1 MAKKEFKAESKK
13 LLDMMINSIYT
24 HKEIFLRELISN
36 ASDALDKL
44 YYTSLQSGDTGV
56 QRSDFN
62 IPLTADKDARTLTI
76 SDNGI
81 GMTADEMESNLG
93 TIAQS
98 GSLAFKQELAKKE
111 GEEADQASNT
121 DIIGQFGVG
130 FYSAFMVADHVT
142 VTSRAYG
149 SDEANVWESTGA
161 DGYTIDPAEK
171 DTVGTDIVLHLKD
184 DETDDENGENYSRFL
199 DEYELRRLVRK
210 YSDYIHYP
218 IQMMVTKTRPKKD
231 ETKEAENADNTAA
244 AENADAQTGD
254 QAADQ
259 TEEKKEENKEKKP
272 PEMETY
278 QELET
283 LNSMEPIWKRPKNKV
298 TSEEYNDYYKSKFGD
313 YQDPARV
320 IRTQV
325 EGVSSYT
332 ALLFVP
338 SHAPFNYYTTD
349 FEKGL
354 QLYSSGVMI
363 MEKCKDLLP
372 DYFNFVDGLVDSED
386 LPLNLSR
393 ETLQQNRQVKNIA
406 KTLEKKI
413 KSDLLNFL
421 KEDREGYEKFF
432 HEFGRQLKYGIYM
445 DYGMH
450 KDVLSDLVLF
460 YSSTEKKLVTLDEY
474 LAKMGD
480 DQKYIYYAPGETVD
494 KIDMLPQ
501 VKAAKAKGLEVLYL
515 TEEIDEFVVRMMGTY
530 KDKGFRSISEED
542 FREGESDED
551 KKKMEDLQKQHEE
564 LINFMKETLGDQVSE
579 IKLSS
584 NLGDAPVSLSS
595 KGGISFEM
603 EKTLNKMPINQGIK
617 AERVLELNPDHDV
630 LKKLSDTFES
640 GDKDLTASY
649 TRLLYGQ
656 AVLLSGLTIANPAEM
671 GDDLTK
677 VILK

>member
-1 MAKKEFKAESKK
+1 MAKKEFKAESRK

-44 YYTSLQSGDTGV
+44 YYQALQSGDTGV
-56 QRSDFN
+56 QRSDFKIN
-62 IPLTADKDARTLTI
+62 LTADKDARTLTI
-76 SDNGI
+76 TDNGI
-81 GMTADEMESNLG
+81 GMTAEEMENNLG

-98 GSLAFKQELAKKE
+98 GSLAFKQKMQKE
-111 GEEADQASNT
+111 DSAEGSDAPST

-149 SDEANVWESTGA
+149 SDQANVWESSGT
-161 DGYTIDPAEK
+161 DGYTIEPAEK
-171 DTVGTDIVLHLKD
+171 DTVGTEIVLHMKE
-184 DETDDENGENYSRFL
+184 DEKDDENGENYSRFL
-199 DEYELRRLVRK
+199 DEYELRHLVKK

-231 ETKEAENADNTAA
+231 EAENAQTDS
-244 AENADAQTGD
+244 ADD
-254 QAADQ
+254 QK
-259 TEEKKEENKEKKP
+259 EEKKA

-298 TSEEYNDYYKSKFGD
+298 KKEEYDEYYKSKFGD

-332 ALLFVP
+332 ALLFIP
-338 SHAPFNYYTTD
+338 SHTPFNYYTTD

-372 DYFNFVDGLVDSED
+372 DYFNFVEGLVDSED
-386 LPLNLSR
+386 LSLNISR

-413 KSDLLNFL
+413 KNELLDFL
-421 KEDREGYEKFF
+421 KNDREGYEKFF

-450 KDVLSDLVLF
+450 KDVLSDLILF

-474 LAKMGD
+474 IAKMGE

-501 VKAAKAKGLEVLYL
+501 VKAAKDKGLEVLYL
-515 TEEIDEFVVRMMGTY
+515 TEEIDEFVVRMMGSY
-530 KDKGFRSISEED
+530 KDKAFRSISEED
-542 FREGESDED
+542 FSEGESEDD
-551 KKKMEDLQKQHEE
+551 KKKLEELKKEHEDL
-564 LINFMKETLGDQVSE
+564 LSFMKETLGDQVSE
-579 IKLSS
+579 VKLSAR
-584 NLGDAPVSLSS
+584 LGDAPVSLSS

-603 EKTLNKMPINQGIK
+603 EKTLNKMPMNQGIK
-617 AERVLELNPDHDV
+617 AERVLELNPDHAV
-630 LKKLSDTFES
+630 MKKLADTFAA
-640 GDKDLTASY
+640 GDKDLAGTY
-649 TRLLYGQ
+649 TRLLYDQ
-656 AVLLSGLTIANPAEM
+656 AVLLSGLAIEDP
-671 GDDLTK
+671 TK
-677 VILK
+677 VGEDVTKLILK

>member
-1 MAKKEFKAESKK
+1 MAKKEFKAESRK

-44 YYTSLQSGDTGV
+44 YYQALQSGDTGV
-56 QRSDFN
+56 QRSDFKIN
-62 IPLTADKDARTLTI
+62 LTADKDARTLTI
-76 SDNGI
+76 TDNGI
-81 GMTADEMESNLG
+81 GMTAEEMENNLG

-98 GSLAFKQELAKKE
+98 GSLAFKQKMQKE
-111 GEEADQASNT
+111 DSAEGSDAPST

-149 SDEANVWESTGA
+149 SDQANVWESSGT
-161 DGYTIDPAEK
+161 DGYTIEPAEK
-171 DTVGTDIVLHLKD
+171 DTVGTEIVLHMKE
-184 DETDDENGENYSRFL
+184 DEKDDENGENYSRFL
-199 DEYELRRLVRK
+199 DEYELRHLVKK

-231 ETKEAENADNTAA
+231 ETENAQTDS
-244 AENADAQTGD
+244 ADD
-254 QAADQ
+254 QK
-259 TEEKKEENKEKKP
+259 EEKKA

-283 LNSMEPIWKRPKNKV
+283 LNSMEPIWKRPKNKIKK
-298 TSEEYNDYYKSKFGD
+298 EEYDEYYKSKFGD

-332 ALLFVP
+332 ALLFIP
-338 SHAPFNYYTTD
+338 SHTPFNYYTTD

-372 DYFNFVDGLVDSED
+372 DYFNFVEGLVDSED
-386 LPLNLSR
+386 LSLNISR

-413 KSDLLNFL
+413 KNELLDFL
-421 KEDREGYEKFF
+421 KNDREGYEKFF

-450 KDVLSDLVLF
+450 KDVLSDLILF

-474 LAKMGD
+474 IAKMGE

-501 VKAAKAKGLEVLYL
+501 VKAAKDKGLEVLYL
-515 TEEIDEFVVRMMGTY
+515 TEEIDEFVVRMMGSY
-530 KDKGFRSISEED
+530 KDKAFRSISEED
-542 FREGESDED
+542 FSEGESEDD
-551 KKKMEDLQKQHEE
+551 KKKLEELKKEHEDL
-564 LINFMKETLGDQVSE
+564 LSFMKETLGDQVSE
-579 IKLSS
+579 VKLSAR
-584 NLGDAPVSLSS
+584 LGDAPVSLSS

-603 EKTLNKMPINQGIK
+603 EKTLNKMPMNQGIK
-617 AERVLELNPDHDV
+617 AERVLELNPDHAV
-630 LKKLSDTFES
+630 MKKLADTFAA
-640 GDKDLTASY
+640 GDKDLAGTY
-649 TRLLYGQ
+649 TRLLYDQ
-656 AVLLSGLTIANPAEM
+656 AVLLSGLAIEDP
-671 GDDLTK
+671 TK
-677 VILK
+677 VGEDVTKLILK

>member
-1 MAKKEFKAESKK
+1 MAKKEFKAESRK

-44 YYTSLQSGDTGV
+44 YYQALQSGDTGV
-56 QRSDFN
+56 QRSDFKIN
-62 IPLTADKDARTLTI
+62 LTADKDARTLTI
-76 SDNGI
+76 TDNGI
-81 GMTADEMESNLG
+81 GMTAEEMENNLG

-98 GSLAFKQELAKKE
+98 GSLAFKQKMQKE
-111 GEEADQASNT
+111 DSAEGSDAPST

-149 SDEANVWESTGA
+149 SDQANVWESSGT
-161 DGYTIDPAEK
+161 DGYTIEPAEK
-171 DTVGTDIVLHLKD
+171 DTVGTEIVLHMKE
-184 DETDDENGENYSRFL
+184 DEKDDENGENYSRFL
-199 DEYELRRLVRK
+199 DEYELRHLVKK

-218 IQMMVTKTRPKKD
+218 IQIMVTKTRPKKD
-231 ETKEAENADNTAA
+231 ETENA
-244 AENADAQTGD
+244 QTDSAND
-254 QAADQ
+254 QK
-259 TEEKKEENKEKKP
+259 EEKKA

-298 TSEEYNDYYKSKFGD
+298 KKEEYDEYYKSKFGD

-332 ALLFVP
+332 ALLFIP
-338 SHAPFNYYTTD
+338 SHTPFNYYTTD

-372 DYFNFVDGLVDSED
+372 DYFNFVEGLVDSED
-386 LPLNLSR
+386 LSLNISR

-413 KSDLLNFL
+413 KNELLDFL
-421 KEDREGYEKFF
+421 KNDREGYEKFF

-450 KDVLSDLVLF
+450 KDVLSDLILF

-474 LAKMGD
+474 IAKMGE

-501 VKAAKAKGLEVLYL
+501 VKAAKDKGLEVLYL
-515 TEEIDEFVVRMMGTY
+515 TEEIDEFVVRMMGSY
-530 KDKGFRSISEED
+530 KDKAFRSISEED
-542 FREGESDED
+542 FSEGESEDD
-551 KKKMEDLQKQHEE
+551 KKKLEELKKEHEDL
-564 LINFMKETLGDQVSE
+564 LSFMKETLGDQVSE
-579 IKLSS
+579 VKLSAR
-584 NLGDAPVSLSS
+584 LGDAPVSLSS

-603 EKTLNKMPINQGIK
+603 EKTLNKMPMNQGIK
-617 AERVLELNPDHDV
+617 AERVLELNPDHAV
-630 LKKLSDTFES
+630 MKKLADTFAA
-640 GDKDLTASY
+640 GDKDLAGTY
-649 TRLLYGQ
+649 TRLLYDQ
-656 AVLLSGLTIANPAEM
+656 AVLLSGLAIEDP
-671 GDDLTK
+671 TK
-677 VILK
+677 VGEDVTKLILK

>member
-1 MAKKEFKAESKK
+1 MAKKEFKAESRK

-44 YYTSLQSGDTGV
+44 YYQALQSGDTGV
-56 QRSDFN
+56 QRSDFKIN
-62 IPLTADKDARTLTI
+62 LTADKDARTLTI
-76 SDNGI
+76 TDNGI
-81 GMTADEMESNLG
+81 GMTAEEMENNLG

-98 GSLAFKQELAKKE
+98 GSLAFKQKMQKE
-111 GEEADQASNT
+111 DSAEGSDAPST

-149 SDEANVWESTGA
+149 SDQANVWESSGT
-161 DGYTIDPAEK
+161 DGYTIEPAEK
-171 DTVGTDIVLHLKD
+171 DTVGTEIVLHMKE
-184 DETDDENGENYSRFL
+184 DEKDDENGENYSRFL
-199 DEYELRRLVRK
+199 DEYELRHLVKK

-231 ETKEAENADNTAA
+231 ETENA
-244 AENADAQTGD
+244 QTDSAND
-254 QAADQ
+254 QK
-259 TEEKKEENKEKKP
+259 EEKKA

-298 TSEEYNDYYKSKFGD
+298 KKEEYDENYKSKFGD

-332 ALLFVP
+332 ALLFIP
-338 SHAPFNYYTTD
+338 SHTPFNYYTTD

-372 DYFNFVDGLVDSED
+372 DYFNFVEGLVDSED
-386 LPLNLSR
+386 LSLNISR

-413 KSDLLNFL
+413 KNELLDFL
-421 KEDREGYEKFF
+421 KNDREGYEKFF

-450 KDVLSDLVLF
+450 KDVLSDLILF

-474 LAKMGD
+474 IAKMGE

-501 VKAAKAKGLEVLYL
+501 VKAAKDKGLEVLYL
-515 TEEIDEFVVRMMGTY
+515 TEEIDEFVVRMMGSY
-530 KDKGFRSISEED
+530 KDKAFRSISEED
-542 FREGESDED
+542 FSEGESEDD
-551 KKKMEDLQKQHEE
+551 KKKLEELKKEHEDL
-564 LINFMKETLGDQVSE
+564 LSFMKETLGDQVSE
-579 IKLSS
+579 VKLSAR
-584 NLGDAPVSLSS
+584 LGDAPVSLSS

-603 EKTLNKMPINQGIK
+603 EKTLNKMPMNQGIK
-617 AERVLELNPDHDV
+617 AERVLELNPDHAV
-630 LKKLSDTFES
+630 MKKLADTFAA
-640 GDKDLTASY
+640 GDKDLAGTY
-649 TRLLYGQ
+649 TRLLYDQ
-656 AVLLSGLTIANPAEM
+656 AVLLSGLAIEDP
-671 GDDLTK
+671 TK
-677 VILK
+677 VGEDVTKLILK

>member
-1 MAKKEFKAESKK
+1 MAKKEFKAESRK

-44 YYTSLQSGDTGV
+44 YYQALQSGDTGV
-56 QRSDFN
+56 QRSDFKIN
-62 IPLTADKDARTLTI
+62 LTADKDARTLTI
-76 SDNGI
+76 TDNGI
-81 GMTADEMESNLG
+81 GMTAEEMENNLG

-98 GSLAFKQELAKKE
+98 GSLAFKQKMQKE
-111 GEEADQASNT
+111 DSAEGSDAPST

-149 SDEANVWESTGA
+149 SDQANVWESSGT

-171 DTVGTDIVLHLKD
+171 DTVGTEIVLHMKE
-184 DETDDENGENYSRFL
+184 DEKDDENGENYSRFL
-199 DEYELRRLVRK
+199 DEYELRHLVKK

-231 ETKEAENADNTAA
+231 ETENAQTDS
-244 AENADAQTGD
+244 ADD
-254 QAADQ
+254 QK
-259 TEEKKEENKEKKP
+259 EEKKA

-298 TSEEYNDYYKSKFGD
+298 KKEEYDEYYKSKFGD

-332 ALLFVP
+332 ALLFIP
-338 SHAPFNYYTTD
+338 SHTPFNYYTTD

-372 DYFNFVDGLVDSED
+372 DYFNFVEGLVDSED
-386 LPLNLSR
+386 LSLNISR

-413 KSDLLNFL
+413 KNELLDFL
-421 KEDREGYEKFF
+421 KNDREGYEKFF

-450 KDVLSDLVLF
+450 KDVLSDLILF

-474 LAKMGD
+474 IAKMGE

-501 VKAAKAKGLEVLYL
+501 VKAAKDKGLEVLYL
-515 TEEIDEFVVRMMGTY
+515 TEEIDEFVVRMMGSY
-530 KDKGFRSISEED
+530 KDKAFRSISEED
-542 FREGESDED
+542 FSEGESEDD
-551 KKKMEDLQKQHEE
+551 KKKLEELKKEHEDL
-564 LINFMKETLGDQVSE
+564 LSFMKETLGDQVSE
-579 IKLSS
+579 VKLSAR
-584 NLGDAPVSLSS
+584 LGDAPVSLSS

-603 EKTLNKMPINQGIK
+603 EKTLNKMPMNQGIK
-617 AERVLELNPDHDV
+617 AERVLELNPDHAV
-630 LKKLSDTFES
+630 MKKLSDTFAA
-640 GDKDLTASY
+640 GDKDLAGTY
-649 TRLLYGQ
+649 TRLLYDQ
-656 AVLLSGLTIANPAEM
+656 AVLLSGLAIEDP
-671 GDDLTK
+671 TK
-677 VILK
+677 VGEDVTKLILK

>member
-1 MAKKEFKAESKK
+1 MAKKEFKAESRK

-44 YYTSLQSGDTGV
+44 YYQALQSGDTGV
-56 QRSDFN
+56 QRSDFKIN
-62 IPLTADKDARTLTI
+62 LTADKDARTLTI
-76 SDNGI
+76 TDNGI
-81 GMTADEMESNLG
+81 GMTAEEMENNLG

-98 GSLAFKQELAKKE
+98 GSLAFKQKMQKE
-111 GEEADQASNT
+111 DSAEGSDAPST

-149 SDEANVWESTGA
+149 SDQANVWESSGT
-161 DGYTIDPAEK
+161 DGYTIEPAEK
-171 DTVGTDIVLHLKD
+171 DTVGTEIVLHMKE
-184 DETDDENGENYSRFL
+184 DEKDDENGENYSRFL
-199 DEYELRRLVRK
+199 DEYELRHLVKK

-231 ETKEAENADNTAA
+231 ETENAQTDS
-244 AENADAQTGD
+244 ADD
-254 QAADQ
+254 QK
-259 TEEKKEENKEKKP
+259 EEKKA

-298 TSEEYNDYYKSKFGD
+298 KKVEYDEYYKSKFGD

-332 ALLFVP
+332 ALLFIP
-338 SHAPFNYYTTD
+338 SHTPFNYYTTD

-372 DYFNFVDGLVDSED
+372 DYFNFVEGLVDSED
-386 LPLNLSR
+386 LSLNISR

-413 KSDLLNFL
+413 KNELLDFL
-421 KEDREGYEKFF
+421 KNDREGYEKFF

-450 KDVLSDLVLF
+450 KDVLSDLILF

-474 LAKMGD
+474 IAKMGE

-501 VKAAKAKGLEVLYL
+501 VKAAKDKGLEVLYL
-515 TEEIDEFVVRMMGTY
+515 TEEIDEFVVRMMGSY
-530 KDKGFRSISEED
+530 KDKAFRSISEED
-542 FREGESDED
+542 FSEGESEDD
-551 KKKMEDLQKQHEE
+551 KKKLEELKKEHEDL
-564 LINFMKETLGDQVSE
+564 LSFMKETLGDQVSE
-579 IKLSS
+579 VKLSAR
-584 NLGDAPVSLSS
+584 LGDAPVSLSS

-603 EKTLNKMPINQGIK
+603 EKTLNKMPMNQGIK
-617 AERVLELNPDHDV
+617 AERVLELNPDHAV
-630 LKKLSDTFES
+630 MKKLSDTFAA
-640 GDKDLTASY
+640 GDKDLAGTY
-649 TRLLYGQ
+649 TRLLYDQ
-656 AVLLSGLTIANPAEM
+656 AVLLSGLAIEDP
-671 GDDLTK
+671 TK
-677 VILK
+677 VGEDVTKLILK

>member
-1 MAKKEFKAESKK
+1 MAKKEFKAESRK

-44 YYTSLQSGDTGV
+44 YYQALQSGDTGV
-56 QRSDFN
+56 QRSDFKIN
-62 IPLTADKDARTLTI
+62 LTADKDARTLTI
-76 SDNGI
+76 TDNGI
-81 GMTADEMESNLG
+81 GMTAEEMENNLG

-98 GSLAFKQELAKKE
+98 GSLAFKQKMQKE
-111 GEEADQASNT
+111 DSAEGSDAPST

-149 SDEANVWESTGA
+149 SDQANVWESSGT
-161 DGYTIDPAEK
+161 DGYTIEPAEK
-171 DTVGTDIVLHLKD
+171 DTVGTEIVLHMKE
-184 DETDDENGENYSRFL
+184 DEKDDENGENYSRFL
-199 DEYELRRLVRK
+199 DEYELRHLVKK

-231 ETKEAENADNTAA
+231 ETENA
-244 AENADAQTGD
+244 QTDSAND
-254 QAADQ
+254 QK
-259 TEEKKEENKEKKP
+259 EEKKA

-298 TSEEYNDYYKSKFGD
+298 KKEEYDEYYKSKFGD

-332 ALLFVP
+332 ALLFIP
-338 SHAPFNYYTTD
+338 SHTPFNYYTTD

-372 DYFNFVDGLVDSED
+372 DYFNFVEGLVDSED
-386 LPLNLSR
+386 LSLNISR

-413 KSDLLNFL
+413 KNELLDFL
-421 KEDREGYEKFF
+421 KNDREGYEKFF

-450 KDVLSDLVLF
+450 KDVLSDLILF

-474 LAKMGD
+474 IAKMGE

-501 VKAAKAKGLEVLYL
+501 VKAAKDKGLEVLYL
-515 TEEIDEFVVRMMGTY
+515 TEEIDEFVVRMMGSY
-530 KDKGFRSISEED
+530 KDKAFRSISEED
-542 FREGESDED
+542 FSEGESEDD
-551 KKKMEDLQKQHEE
+551 KKKLEELKKEHEDL
-564 LINFMKETLGDQVSE
+564 LSFMKETLGDQVSE
-579 IKLSS
+579 VKLSAR
-584 NLGDAPVSLSS
+584 LGDAPVSLSS

-603 EKTLNKMPINQGIK
+603 EKTLNKMPMNQGIK
-617 AERVLELNPDHDV
+617 AERVLELNPDHAV
-630 LKKLSDTFES
+630 MKKLADTFAA
-640 GDKDLTASY
+640 GDKDLAGTY
-649 TRLLYGQ
+649 TRLLYDQ
-656 AVLLSGLTIANPAEM
+656 AVLLRGLAIEDP
-671 GDDLTK
+671 TK
-677 VILK
+677 VGEDVTKLILK

>member
-1 MAKKEFKAESKK
+1 MAKKEFKAESRK

-44 YYTSLQSGDTGV
+44 YYQALQSGDTGV

-62 IPLTADKDARTLTI
+62 INLTADKDARTLTI
-76 SDNGI
+76 TDNGI
-81 GMTADEMESNLG
+81 GMTAEEMENNLG

-98 GSLAFKQELAKKE
+98 GSLAFKQKMQKE
-111 GEEADQASNT
+111 DSAEGSDAPST

-149 SDEANVWESTGA
+149 SDQANVWESSGT
-161 DGYTIDPAEK
+161 DGYTIEPAEK
-171 DTVGTDIVLHLKD
+171 DTVGTEIVLHMKE
-184 DETDDENGENYSRFL
+184 DEKDDENGENYSRFL
-199 DEYELRRLVRK
+199 DEYELRHLVKK

-231 ETKEAENADNTAA
+231 ETENA
-244 AENADAQTGD
+244 QTDSAND
-254 QAADQ
+254 QK
-259 TEEKKEENKEKKP
+259 EEKKA

-298 TSEEYNDYYKSKFGD
+298 KKEEYDEYYKSKFGD

-332 ALLFVP
+332 ALLFIP
-338 SHAPFNYYTTD
+338 SHTPFNYYTTD

-372 DYFNFVDGLVDSED
+372 DYFNFVEGLVDSED
-386 LPLNLSR
+386 LSLNISR

-413 KSDLLNFL
+413 KNELLDFL
-421 KEDREGYEKFF
+421 KNDREGYEKFF

-450 KDVLSDLVLF
+450 KDVLSDLILF

-474 LAKMGD
+474 IAKMGE

-501 VKAAKAKGLEVLYL
+501 VKAAKDKGLEVLYL
-515 TEEIDEFVVRMMGTY
+515 TEEIDEFVVRMMGSY
-530 KDKGFRSISEED
+530 KDKAFRSISEED
-542 FREGESDED
+542 FSEGESEDD
-551 KKKMEDLQKQHEE
+551 KKKLEELKKEHEDL
-564 LINFMKETLGDQVSE
+564 LSFMKETLGDQVSE
-579 IKLSS
+579 VKLSAR
-584 NLGDAPVSLSS
+584 LGDAPVSLSS

-603 EKTLNKMPINQGIK
+603 EKTLNKMPMNQGIK
-617 AERVLELNPDHDV
+617 AERVLELNPDHAV
-630 LKKLSDTFES
+630 MKKLADTFAA
-640 GDKDLTASY
+640 GDKDLAGTY
-649 TRLLYGQ
+649 TRLLYDQ
-656 AVLLSGLTIANPAEM
+656 AVLLSGLAIEDP
-671 GDDLTK
+671 TK
-677 VILK
+677 VGEDVTKLILK

>member
-1 MAKKEFKAESKK
+1 MAKKEFKAESRK

-44 YYTSLQSGDTGV
+44 YYQALQSGDTGV
-56 QRSDFN
+56 QRSDFKIN
-62 IPLTADKDARTLTI
+62 LTADKDARTLTI
-76 SDNGI
+76 TDNGI
-81 GMTADEMESNLG
+81 GMTAEEMENNLG

-98 GSLAFKQELAKKE
+98 GSLAFKQKMQKE
-111 GEEADQASNT
+111 DSAEGSDAPST

-149 SDEANVWESTGA
+149 SDQANVWESSGT
-161 DGYTIDPAEK
+161 DGYTIEPAEK
-171 DTVGTDIVLHLKD
+171 DTVGTEIVLHMKE
-184 DETDDENGENYSRFL
+184 DEKDDENGENYSRFL
-199 DEYELRRLVRK
+199 DEYELRHLVKK

-231 ETKEAENADNTAA
+231 ETENA
-244 AENADAQTGD
+244 QTDSAND
-254 QAADQ
+254 QK
-259 TEEKKEENKEKKP
+259 EEKKA

-298 TSEEYNDYYKSKFGD
+298 KKEEYDEYYKSKFGD

-332 ALLFVP
+332 ALLFIP
-338 SHAPFNYYTTD
+338 SHTPFNYYTTD

-372 DYFNFVDGLVDSED
+372 DYFNFVEGLVDSED
-386 LPLNLSR
+386 LSLNISR

-413 KSDLLNFL
+413 KNELLDFL
-421 KEDREGYEKFF
+421 KNDREGYEKFF

-450 KDVLSDLVLF
+450 KDVLSDLILF

-474 LAKMGD
+474 IAKMGE

-501 VKAAKAKGLEVLYL
+501 VKAAKDKGLEVLYL
-515 TEEIDEFVVRMMGTY
+515 TEEIDEFVVRMMGSY
-530 KDKGFRSISEED
+530 KDKAFRSISEED
-542 FREGESDED
+542 FSEVESEDD
-551 KKKMEDLQKQHEE
+551 KKKLEELKKEHEDL
-564 LINFMKETLGDQVSE
+564 LIFMKETLGDQVSE
-579 IKLSS
+579 VKLSAR
-584 NLGDAPVSLSS
+584 LGDAPVSLSS

-603 EKTLNKMPINQGIK
+603 EKTLNKMPMNQGIK
-617 AERVLELNPDHDV
+617 AERVLELNPDHAV
-630 LKKLSDTFES
+630 MKKLADTFAA
-640 GDKDLTASY
+640 GDKDLAGTY
-649 TRLLYGQ
+649 TRLLYDQ
-656 AVLLSGLTIANPAEM
+656 AVLLSGLAIEDP
-671 GDDLTK
+671 TK
-677 VILK
+677 VGEDVTKLILK

>member
-1 MAKKEFKAESKK
+1 MAKKEFKAESRK

-44 YYTSLQSGDTGV
+44 YYQALQSGDTGV
-56 QRSDFN
+56 QRSDFKIN
-62 IPLTADKDARTLTI
+62 LTADKDARTLTI
-76 SDNGI
+76 TENGI
-81 GMTADEMESNLG
+81 GMTAEEMENTLG

-98 GSLAFKQELAKKE
+98 GSLAFKQKMQKE
-111 GEEADQASNT
+111 DSAEGSDAPST

-149 SDEANVWESTGA
+149 SDQANVWESSGT
-161 DGYTIDPAEK
+161 DGYTIEPAEK
-171 DTVGTDIVLHLKD
+171 DTVGTEIVLHMKE
-184 DETDDENGENYSRFL
+184 DEKDDENGENYSRFL
-199 DEYELRRLVRK
+199 DEYELRHLVKK

-231 ETKEAENADNTAA
+231 ETENA
-244 AENADAQTGD
+244 QTDSAND
-254 QAADQ
+254 QK
-259 TEEKKEENKEKKP
+259 EEKKA

-298 TSEEYNDYYKSKFGD
+298 KKEEYDEYYKSKFGD

-332 ALLFVP
+332 ALLFIP
-338 SHAPFNYYTTD
+338 SHTPFNYYTTD

-372 DYFNFVDGLVDSED
+372 DYFNFVEGLVDSED
-386 LPLNLSR
+386 LSLNISR

-413 KSDLLNFL
+413 KNELLDFL
-421 KEDREGYEKFF
+421 KNDREGYEKFF

-450 KDVLSDLVLF
+450 KDVLSDLILF

-474 LAKMGD
+474 IAKMGE

-501 VKAAKAKGLEVLYL
+501 VKAAKDKGLEVLYL
-515 TEEIDEFVVRMMGTY
+515 TEEIDEFVVRMMGSY
-530 KDKGFRSISEED
+530 KDKAFRSISEED
-542 FREGESDED
+542 FSEGESEDD
-551 KKKMEDLQKQHEE
+551 KKKLEELKKEHEDL
-564 LINFMKETLGDQVSE
+564 LSFMKETLGDQVSE
-579 IKLSS
+579 VKLSAR
-584 NLGDAPVSLSS
+584 LGDAPVSLSS

-603 EKTLNKMPINQGIK
+603 EKTLNKMPMNQGIK
-617 AERVLELNPDHDV
+617 AERVLELNPDHAV
-630 LKKLSDTFES
+630 MKKLADTFAA
-640 GDKDLTASY
+640 GDKDLAGTY
-649 TRLLYGQ
+649 TRLLYDQ
-656 AVLLSGLTIANPAEM
+656 AVLLSGLAIEDP
-671 GDDLTK
+671 TK
-677 VILK
+677 VGEDVTKLILK

>member
-1 MAKKEFKAESKK
+1 MAKKEFKAESRK

-44 YYTSLQSGDTGV
+44 YYQALQSGDTGV
-56 QRSDFN
+56 QRSDFKIN
-62 IPLTADKDARTLTI
+62 LTADKDARTLTI
-76 SDNGI
+76 TDNGI
-81 GMTADEMESNLG
+81 GMTAEEMENNLG

-98 GSLAFKQELAKKE
+98 GSLAFKQKMQKE
-111 GEEADQASNT
+111 DSAEGSDAPST

-149 SDEANVWESTGA
+149 SDQANVWESSGT
-161 DGYTIDPAEK
+161 DGYTIEPAEK
-171 DTVGTDIVLHLKD
+171 DTVGTEIVLHMKE
-184 DETDDENGENYSRFL
+184 DEKDDENGENYSRFL
-199 DEYELRRLVRK
+199 DEYELRHLVKK

-231 ETKEAENADNTAA
+231 ETENAQTDS
-244 AENADAQTGD
+244 ADD
-254 QAADQ
+254 QK
-259 TEEKKEENKEKKP
+259 EEKKA

-298 TSEEYNDYYKSKFGD
+298 KKEEYDEYYKSKFGD

-332 ALLFVP
+332 ALLFIP
-338 SHAPFNYYTTD
+338 SHTPFNYYTTD

-372 DYFNFVDGLVDSED
+372 DYFNFVEGLVDSED
-386 LPLNLSR
+386 LSLNISR

-413 KSDLLNFL
+413 KNELLDFL
-421 KEDREGYEKFF
+421 KNDREGYEKFF

-450 KDVLSDLVLF
+450 KDVLSDLILF

-474 LAKMGD
+474 IAKMGE

-501 VKAAKAKGLEVLYL
+501 VKAAKDKGLEVLYL
-515 TEEIDEFVVRMMGTY
+515 TEEIDEFVVRMMGSY
-530 KDKGFRSISEED
+530 KDKAFRSISEED
-542 FREGESDED
+542 FSEGESEDD
-551 KKKMEDLQKQHEE
+551 KKKLEELKKEHEDL
-564 LINFMKETLGDQVSE
+564 LSFMKETLGDQVSE
-579 IKLSS
+579 VKLSAR
-584 NLGDAPVSLSS
+584 LGDAPVSLSS

-603 EKTLNKMPINQGIK
+603 EKTLNKMPMNQGIK
-617 AERVLELNPDHDV
+617 AERVLELNPDHAV
-630 LKKLSDTFES
+630 MKKLADTFAA
-640 GDKDLTASY
+640 GDKDLAGTY
-649 TRLLYGQ
+649 TRLLYDQ
-656 AVLLSGLTIANPAEM
+656 AVLLSGLAIEDP
-671 GDDLTK
+671 TK
-677 VILK
+677 VGEDVTKLILK

>member
-1 MAKKEFKAESKK
+1 MAKKEFKAESRK

-44 YYTSLQSGDTGV
+44 YYQALQSGDTGV
-56 QRSDFN
+56 QRSDFKIN
-62 IPLTADKDARTLTI
+62 LTADKDARTLTI
-76 SDNGI
+76 TDNGI
-81 GMTADEMESNLG
+81 GMTAEEMENNLG

-98 GSLAFKQELAKKE
+98 GSLAFKQKMQKE
-111 GEEADQASNT
+111 DSAEGSDAPST

-149 SDEANVWESTGA
+149 SDQANVWESSGT
-161 DGYTIDPAEK
+161 DGYTIEPAEK
-171 DTVGTDIVLHLKD
+171 DTVGTEIVLHMKE
-184 DETDDENGENYSRFL
+184 DEKDDENGENYSRFL
-199 DEYELRRLVRK
+199 DEYELRHLVKK

-231 ETKEAENADNTAA
+231 EAENAQTDS
-244 AENADAQTGD
+244 ADD
-254 QAADQ
+254 QK
-259 TEEKKEENKEKKP
+259 EEKKA

-298 TSEEYNDYYKSKFGD
+298 KKEEYDEYYKSKFGD
-313 YQDPARV
+313 YQDSARV

-332 ALLFVP
+332 ALLFIP
-338 SHAPFNYYTTD
+338 SHTPFNYYTTD

-372 DYFNFVDGLVDSED
+372 DYFNFVEGLVDSED
-386 LPLNLSR
+386 LSLNISR

-413 KSDLLNFL
+413 KNELLDFL
-421 KEDREGYEKFF
+421 KNDREGYEKFF

-450 KDVLSDLVLF
+450 KDVLSDLILF

-474 LAKMGD
+474 IAKMGE

-501 VKAAKAKGLEVLYL
+501 VKAAKDKGLEVLYL
-515 TEEIDEFVVRMMGTY
+515 TEEIDEFVVRMMGSY
-530 KDKGFRSISEED
+530 KDKAFRSISEED
-542 FREGESDED
+542 FSEGESEDD
-551 KKKMEDLQKQHEE
+551 KKKLEELKKEHEDL
-564 LINFMKETLGDQVSE
+564 LSFMKETLGDQVSE
-579 IKLSS
+579 VKLSAR
-584 NLGDAPVSLSS
+584 LGDAPVSLSS

-603 EKTLNKMPINQGIK
+603 EKTLNKMPMNQGIK
-617 AERVLELNPDHDV
+617 AERVLELNPDHAV
-630 LKKLSDTFES
+630 MKKLSDTFAA
-640 GDKDLTASY
+640 GDKDLAGTY
-649 TRLLYGQ
+649 TRLLYDQ
-656 AVLLSGLTIANPAEM
+656 AVLLSGLAIEDP
-671 GDDLTK
+671 TK
-677 VILK
+677 VGEDVTKLILK

>member
-1 MAKKEFKAESKK
+1 
-13 LLDMMINSIYT
+13 
-24 HKEIFLRELISN
+24 
-36 ASDALDKL
+36 
-44 YYTSLQSGDTGV
+44 
-56 QRSDFN
+56 
-62 IPLTADKDARTLTI
+62 
-76 SDNGI
+76 
-81 GMTADEMESNLG
+81 MTAEEMENNLG

-98 GSLAFKQELAKKE
+98 GSLAFKQKMQKE
-111 GEEADQASNT
+111 DSAEGSDAPST

-149 SDEANVWESTGA
+149 SDQANVWESSGT
-161 DGYTIDPAEK
+161 DGYTIEPAEK
-171 DTVGTDIVLHLKD
+171 DTVGTEIVLHMKE
-184 DETDDENGENYSRFL
+184 DEKDDENGENYSRFL
-199 DEYELRRLVRK
+199 DEYELRHLVKK

-231 ETKEAENADNTAA
+231 EAENAQTDS
-244 AENADAQTGD
+244 ADD
-254 QAADQ
+254 QK
-259 TEEKKEENKEKKP
+259 EEKKA

-298 TSEEYNDYYKSKFGD
+298 KKEEYDEYYKSKFGD

-332 ALLFVP
+332 ALLFIP
-338 SHAPFNYYTTD
+338 SHTPFNYYTTD

-372 DYFNFVDGLVDSED
+372 DYFNFVEGLVDSED
-386 LPLNLSR
+386 LSLNISR

-413 KSDLLNFL
+413 KNELLDFL
-421 KEDREGYEKFF
+421 KNDREGYEKFF

-450 KDVLSDLVLF
+450 KDVLSDLILF

-474 LAKMGD
+474 IAKMGE

-501 VKAAKAKGLEVLYL
+501 VKAAKDKGLEVLYL
-515 TEEIDEFVVRMMGTY
+515 TEEIDEFVVRMMGSY
-530 KDKGFRSISEED
+530 KDKAFRSISEED
-542 FREGESDED
+542 FSEGESEDD
-551 KKKMEDLQKQHEE
+551 KKKLEELKKEHEDL
-564 LINFMKETLGDQVSE
+564 LSFMKETLGDQVSE
-579 IKLSS
+579 VKLSAH
-584 NLGDAPVSLSS
+584 LGDAPVSLSS

-603 EKTLNKMPINQGIK
+603 EKTLNKMPMNQGIK
-617 AERVLELNPDHDV
+617 AERVLELNPDHAV
-630 LKKLSDTFES
+630 MKKLADTFAA
-640 GDKDLTASY
+640 GDKDLAGTY
-649 TRLLYGQ
+649 TRLLYDQ
-656 AVLLSGLTIANPAEM
+656 AVLLSGLAIEDP
-671 GDDLTK
+671 TK
-677 VILK
+677 VGEDVTKLILK

>member
-44 YYTSLQSGDTGV
+44 YYKSLQSGDTGI
-56 QRSDFN
+56 QRSDFK
-62 IPLTADKDARTLTI
+62 IHLTADKDARMLTI

-81 GMTADEMESNLG
+81 GMTAEEMESNLG

-98 GSLAFKQELAKKE
+98 GSLAFKQEMQKKN
-111 GEEADQASNT
+111 GENSEDSASNDT

-149 SDEANVWESTGA
+149 SDQANIWESSGT
-161 DGYTIDPAEK
+161 DGYTIEPAEK
-171 DTVGTDIVLHLKD
+171 DEVGTDIVLHLKE
-184 DETDDENGENYSRFL
+184 DEKDTENGENYSRFL
-199 DEYELRRLVRK
+199 DQYELSRLVKK

-218 IQMMVTKTRPKKD
+218 IQMMVSKTRPKKD
-231 ETKEAENADNTAA
+231 ESAEAENT
-244 AENADAQTGD
+244 DA
-254 QAADQ
+254 
-259 TEEKKEENKEKKP
+259 KEDENKEKKP

-283 LNSMEPIWKRPKNKV
+283 LNSMEPIWKRPKSKV
-298 TSEEYNDYYKSKFGD
+298 KPEEYNDYYKTKFGD
-313 YQDPARV
+313 YQNPARV

-332 ALLFVP
+332 ALLFIP
-338 SHAPFNYYTTD
+338 SHTPFNYYTTD

-372 DYFNFVDGLVDSED
+372 DYFNFVEGLVDSED
-386 LPLNLSR
+386 LSLNISR

-413 KSDLLNFL
+413 KNELLNFL

-474 LAKMGD
+474 IAKMGE
-480 DQKYIYYAPGETVD
+480 DQKYIYYAPGETID

-515 TEEIDEFVVRMMGTY
+515 TEEIDEFVVRMMGSY
-530 KDKGFRSISEED
+530 KDKAFRSISEED
-542 FREGESDED
+542 FSENESEDE
-551 KKKMEDLQKQHEE
+551 KKKLEELNKEHEDLLK
-564 LINFMKETLGDQVSE
+564 FMKDTLGDQVTE
-579 IKLSS
+579 IKLSGR
-584 NLGDAPVSLSS
+584 LGDAPVSLSS

-603 EKTLNKMPINQGIK
+603 EKTLNKMPMNQGIK

-630 LKKLSDTFES
+630 MKKLADTFAA
-640 GDKDLTASY
+640 GDKDMTAVY
-649 TRLLYGQ
+649 TRLLYNQ
-656 AVLLSGLTIANPAEM
+656 AVLLSGLTIDNPAAV
-671 GDDLTK
+671 GDDVTRL
-677 VILK
+677 ILGK